1 MTKDDLLRLLNL
13 LRTNELFDCDE
24 AFQSLSVYPD
34 GDYCLRIKDHDGIN
48 KTMAEIVV
56 FMELMDIK
64 KISQGELA
72 ITHSEHE
79 HTIWKLK
86 KCEFMHLWLLSKFPS
101 KEDLIISLGGQK
113 YGRKKS
119 DV

>member
-1 MTKDDLLRLLNL
+1 MDDESLKRLTNL

-24 AFQSLSVYPD
+24 AFQSLSIYPD

-56 FMELMDIK
+56 FLELMDMK

-72 ITHSEHE
+72 NTHGEHE

-86 KCEFMHLWLLSKFPS
+86 KSKFMKLWLISKFPS
-101 KEDLIISLGGQK
+101 KRNLIIDLGG
-113 YGRKKS
+113 G
-119 DV
+119 